1 MKLRKHSRRK
11 AAKRKLYAYAGKKV
25 AARLKRPAL
34 VLAGVGAAIGGA
46 LAVRKRKGDATPAPG
61 A

>member
-1 MKLRKHSRRK
+1 MKLRKHSRRR
-11 AAKRKLYAYAGKKV
+11 AAKRKLYAFAGKRL

-34 VLAGVGAAIGGA
+34 VLAGVGAAVGGT
-46 LAVRKRKGDATPAPG
+46 LAARRRKAGATPAPG